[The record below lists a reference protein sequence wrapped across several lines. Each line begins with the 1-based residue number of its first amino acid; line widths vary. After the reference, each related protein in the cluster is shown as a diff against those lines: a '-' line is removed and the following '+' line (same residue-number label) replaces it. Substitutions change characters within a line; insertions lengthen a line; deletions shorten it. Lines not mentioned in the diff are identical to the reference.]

1 MVSREMMKLWVIEA
15 LNDLGGAGWPKDV
28 SKYIWDKYEQEL
40 KASGSFLY
48 TWQYDVRW
56 AAQQLRNE
64 NKLKPVHKRRDLPWE
79 LV

>member
-1 MVSREMMKLWVIEA
+1 MKY
-15 LNDLGGAGWPKDV
+15 LGGSGWPKDV

-40 KASGSFLY
+40 KASGSMLY
-48 TWQYDVRW
+48 TWQYDLRW

-64 NKLKPVHKRRDLPWE
+64 KKLKPVHKRRDLPWE

>member
-1 MVSREMMKLWVIEA
+1 MKLWVIEA
-15 LNDLGGAGWPKDV
+15 LKYLGGPGWPKDV

-40 KASGSFLY
+40 KASGSMLY
-48 TWQYDVRW
+48 TWQYDLRW

-64 NKLKPVHKRRDLPWE
+64 KKLKPVHKRRDLPWE

>member
-1 MVSREMMKLWVIEA
+1 MIET
-15 LNDLGGAGWPKDV
+15 LKYLGGSGWPKDV

-40 KASGSFLY
+40 KASGSMLY
-48 TWQYDVRW
+48 TWQYDLRW

-64 NKLKPVHKRRDLPWE
+64 KKLKPVHKRRDLPWE

>member
-1 MVSREMMKLWVIEA
+1 MVTRDIMKLWVIEA
-15 LNDLGGAGWPKDV
+15 LKYLGGSGWPKDV

-40 KASGSFLY
+40 KASGSMLY
-48 TWQYDVRW
+48 TWQYDLRW

-64 NKLKPVHKRRDLPWE
+64 KKLKPVHKRRDLPWE